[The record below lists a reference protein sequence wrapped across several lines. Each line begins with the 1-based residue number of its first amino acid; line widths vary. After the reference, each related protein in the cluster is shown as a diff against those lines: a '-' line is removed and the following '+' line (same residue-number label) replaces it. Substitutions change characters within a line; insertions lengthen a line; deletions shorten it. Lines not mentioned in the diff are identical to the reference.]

1 MIGHFKKIFFIMAF
15 FPGHSTIFQDV
26 YTMKKSS
33 GLVLLKSGTGIR
45 MWVIITGSAVNLCHT
60 RTNGQTCLLK
70 GPICFEN
77 WVGII

>member
-1 MIGHFKKIFFIMAF
+1 
-15 FPGHSTIFQDV
+15 
-26 YTMKKSS
+26 MKKSS